1 MISTTRSSRAALV
14 CGCLIAVLA
23 LAPFPVS
30 DSWRSLSM
38 APAAEAQNF
47 GYRTINGKVFNDR
60 GAPVEE
66 ATIFLR
72 NVKTKTV
79 RSYSSIADGS
89 YQFAQVG
96 MVDDYEVWAEKDNH
110 KSPVKA
116 ISSFDA
122 RKQLNIDLKLK

>member
-1 MISTTRSSRAALV
+1 MT
-14 CGCLIAVLA
+14 
-23 LAPFPVS
+23 PV
-30 DSWRSLSM
+30 
-38 APAAEAQNF
+38 AEAQNF

-110 KSPVKA
+110 KSAVKA

>member
-1 MISTTRSSRAALV
+1 
-14 CGCLIAVLA
+14 
-23 LAPFPVS
+23 
-30 DSWRSLSM
+30 
-38 APAAEAQNF
+38 
-47 GYRTINGKVFNDR
+47 
-60 GAPVEE
+60 
-66 ATIFLR
+66 
-72 NVKTKTV
+72 V